1 MATTLS
7 SKKKFAPFHAL
18 DRRFYILFLALCWL
32 GVIFGFYSATSAR
45 LRGHADYPAPLIMTL
60 HALLFSA
67 WLALVTTQIVLIRGK
82 KLRLHK
88 RLGKVG
94 FVLIPLMV
102 YSAVA
107 AELYSQRFYIRR
119 HDDDLHFFILP
130 LFYAAAFG
138 VLATSVMVAA
148 RRDPAAHKRLILLAT
163 TIIVGAAYARW
174 WGAAFTERFGDQ
186 FWGMIVNTFA
196 GTNLL
201 LAIAVGYDLFTRGRP
216 HRTFAIVIP
225 LILLSELLCSF
236 VYHAQW
242 WMPVARQLIELRPP
256 LSP

>member
-7 SKKKFAPFHAL
+7 SKKFAPFHAL
-18 DRRFYILFLALCWL
+18 DRRFYAVFLALCWL
-32 GVIFGFYSATSAR
+32 GVFFGFYSATGAR
-45 LRGHADYPAPLIMTL
+45 LSGHADYPAPLIMTL

-67 WLALVTTQIVLIRGK
+67 WLALLTTQIVLIRGRN
-82 KLRLHK
+82 LRLHK
-88 RLGKVG
+88 RLGRVG

-138 VLATSVMVAA
+138 LLAVWAMVAA
-148 RRDPAAHKRLILLAT
+148 RRDPTAHKRLILLAT

-174 WGAAFTERFGDQ
+174 WGGALTNRFGDQ
-186 FWGMIVNTFA
+186 YWGTILNTFA

-201 LAIAVGYDLFTRGRP
+201 LATAVGYDLFTRGRP
-216 HRTFAIVIP
+216 HRTFVIAIP
-225 LILLSELLCSF
+225 LILVSELLCSL
-236 VYHAQW
+236 VYHAEW
-242 WMPVARQLIELRPP
+242 WMPIARQLIELRPP

>member
-1 MATTLS
+1 MATTPS
-7 SKKKFAPFHAL
+7 SKKFAPFHAL
-18 DRRFYILFLALCWL
+18 DRRFYALFLALCWL
-32 GVIFGFYSATSAR
+32 GVVFGFYSATGAR
-45 LRGHADYPAPLIMTL
+45 LRGQADYPAPLIMTL

-67 WLALVTTQIVLIRGK
+67 WLALLTTQIVLIRGK
-82 KLRLHK
+82 NLRLHK

-138 VLATSVMVAA
+138 LLAASAMVAA

-174 WGAAFTERFGDQ
+174 WGGALADRFGDQ
-186 FWGMIVNTFA
+186 YWGMILNTFA

-201 LAIAVGYDLFTRGRP
+201 LAIAVGYDLLTRGRA
-216 HRTFAIVIP
+216 HRTFVIAIP
-225 LILLSELLCSF
+225 LILVSELLCSM

>member
-1 MATTLS
+1 MAASLGS
-7 SKKKFAPFHAL
+7 KKFAPFHAL
-18 DRRFYILFLALCWL
+18 DRRFYALFLGLCWL
-32 GVIFGFYSATSAR
+32 GVIFGFYSATGGR
-45 LRGHADYPAPLIMTL
+45 LRGQADYPAPLIMVL
-60 HALLFSA
+60 HALLFSS
-67 WLALVTTQIVLIRGK
+67 WLALLTAQIVLIRGK
-82 KLRLHK
+82 SLRLHK

-138 VLATSVMVAA
+138 LFAVSALVAA

-174 WGAAFTERFGDQ
+174 WGGALTDRFGDGY
-186 FWGMIVNTFA
+186 WGMILNTFA
-196 GTNLL
+196 GTNFL
-201 LAIAVGYDLFTRGRP
+201 LALAVGYDILTRGRP
-216 HRTFAIVIP
+216 HRTLVIAVP
-225 LILLSELLCSF
+225 LILVSELLCSL
-236 VYHAQW
+236 VYHAGW
-242 WMPVARQLIELRPP
+242 WMPVARQLIEIRLP